1 MVPNNTEL
9 KDCTLS
15 LFTVPKLA
23 KAEAP
28 TVKFFIGAAPNE
40 KYILLSPPSPE
51 KTFVMVSPLAFSALE
66 FKIV

>member
-1 MVPNNTEL
+1 MFSYLWFQNNTEL
-9 KDCTLS
+9 KDWTLS

-28 TVKFFIGAAPNE
+28 TVRFFKGAAPNE

-51 KTFVMVSPLAFSALE
+51 KRL
-66 FKIV
+66 